1 MSFGQ
6 DILAAFAAHGDR
18 VAMISGRQQIT
29 YSQCLEQ
36 IAHLATNFRASGLR
50 AGDRVGIAMVDN
62 IDVVLSIVA
71 CWKIEA
77 TPAVIDFRA
86 PRSQRA
92 RNARD
97 FGLAVIFES
106 RNPPGDDLYPNI
118 LFQADWKTA
127 SASVDPIEPAS
138 GEVHPAFLM
147 FSSGTTGDPKAYIQS
162 HQALGGRVA
171 ARRRALEGTAKRL
184 LTPMALSYSATRH
197 QMLGYLF
204 YGGTVSLFPPLFT
217 PSELIEALLS
227 FKASATAL
235 PPPVIS
241 RLVRE
246 VGERSTRILPDLDV
260 LFSIGGPARAE
271 DKIAA
276 YRNLTPGY
284 QISYS
289 TSLTGNITTL
299 AGPDVL
305 ARPETT
311 GRPFGGVRVDVLG
324 PNGELLG
331 KGEPGLIKAWTSTM
345 VSAVLLPGN
354 RLFVDPDVMGPDWGI
369 PGDIGFVNGDGFLT
383 IVDRESDMIVRGGV
397 NVAPQELEKLLRGHP
412 KIRDVAVA
420 GFPDDTMGQEIAA
433 FIVSEHGTVEEF
445 RAFLRANVAPDRRP
459 REIRLVASL
468 PYSENGKLLRRRLV
482 ETISIG
488 T

>member
-1 MSFGQ
+1 MSFGR
-6 DILAAFAAHGDR
+6 DILEAFAAHGDR
-18 VAMISGRQQIT
+18 VAIVSGRQQIT
-29 YSQCLEQ
+29 YGQCLAQ
-36 IAHLATNFRASGLR
+36 IGHLATNFRTSGLR
-50 AGDRVGIAMVDN
+50 PGDRVGLSMIDN
-62 IDVVLSIVA
+62 IDVVLSILA
-71 CWKIEA
+71 CWKIGA

-86 PRSQRA
+86 PRIQRA
-92 RNARD
+92 RYAHD
-97 FGLAVIFES
+97 FGLALIFES
-106 RNPPGDDLYPNI
+106 RSPPGDDSYPNAI
-118 LFQADWKTA
+118 FQTDWKAT
-127 SASVDPIEPAS
+127 SAPVDPIDADD

-162 HQALGGRVA
+162 HGALGRRVA
-171 ARRRALEGTAKRL
+171 ARRSTLEGTAKRL

-246 VGERSTRILPDLDV
+246 AGERSTRILPDLDV

-276 YRNLTPGY
+276 YRNLSPGY
-284 QISYS
+284 QICYA

-299 AGPDVL
+299 KGSDVL
-305 ARPETT
+305 AKPETT
-311 GRPFGGVRVDVLG
+311 GKPFAGVRIDVLG

-331 KGEPGLIKAWTSTM
+331 KGEPGRIKAWTSTM
-345 VSAVLLPGN
+345 VSAALLPGN

-369 PGDIGFVNGDGFLT
+369 PGDIGFVDDDGFLT

-433 FIVSEHGTVEEF
+433 FIVAEHGTVEEF

-468 PYSENGKLLRRRLV
+468 PYSDNGKLLRRRLV
-482 ETISIG
+482 ETLSTKI
-488 T
+488 